1 MRLEHCKYW
10 KGSRGFMGALL
21 LMGSICLV
29 WGMMGLMLIVSP
41 ICWIDFAKKTLT
53 DPWKRFWVTQ
63 AMLLFG
69 LVLIIGTAP
78 LQGFWLWVGCGVIAV
93 LKACLILGWSEDFLD
108 RLAGMATT
116 QSMLVYR
123 ISGFL
128 ALVLAFLLA
137 ADTIFHG

>member
-1 MRLEHCKYW
+1 
-10 KGSRGFMGALL
+10 MGALL
-21 LMGSICLV
+21 LMGSTSLI
-29 WGMMGLMLIVSP
+29 WGMMGLVLVVSP
-41 ICWIDFAKKTLT
+41 IGWIAFVRKTQS
-53 DPWKRFWVTQ
+53 DPWLRFWVAQ
-63 AMLLFG
+63 SMLLFG
-69 LVLIIGTAP
+69 FVLIIGTAP

-93 LKACLILGWSEDFLD
+93 LKACLILGSSEDFLD